1 MNINLN
7 DFTKL
12 ILEFKLSIA
21 SEKMIANPVLMHID
35 SNDKIEDFQKL

>member
-21 SEKMIANPVLMHID
+21 SEKMIATNPDEKPCLDAHRL
-35 SNDKIEDFQKL
+35 K